1 MPRPGL
7 SPVSRSLESQVSAG
21 AATLQ
26 HSGSKTLQE
35 DIGKILP
42 KFKSWIHCCLLRR
55 MSGLGGVKHQKDSC
69 PELEINE
76 LFSFLVPKIL
86 SKADPEG
93 LEGLRIYYSLNS

>member
-1 MPRPGL
+1 
-7 SPVSRSLESQVSAG
+7 
-21 AATLQ
+21 
-26 HSGSKTLQE
+26 
-35 DIGKILP
+35 
-42 KFKSWIHCCLLRR
+42 